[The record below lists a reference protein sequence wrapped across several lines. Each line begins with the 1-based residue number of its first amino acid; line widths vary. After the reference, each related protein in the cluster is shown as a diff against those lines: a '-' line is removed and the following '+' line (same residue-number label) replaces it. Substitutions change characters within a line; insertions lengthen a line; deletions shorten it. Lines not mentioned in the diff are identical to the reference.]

1 MLVPNYLSQKVCK
14 KTLKSSS
21 VDAGAGQSK
30 KKVSDPWAEMSEKKG
45 GVDTSK
51 ADIMV
56 GSFHT
61 SVKGPSALLMS
72 GEKKESKILEAGGG
86 KKSGEDKTS
95 NIVEAGGG
103 KKITKETAQA
113 EFEEEKSILEEE

>member
-1 MLVPNYLSQKVCK
+1 MEGKLEVKIIVPNQPLDKF
-14 KTLKSSS
+14 KTSTDADDCFLKI
-21 VDAGAGQSK
+21 
-30 KKVSDPWAEMSEKKG
+30 
-45 GVDTSK
+45 DTIIAK
-51 ADIMV
+51 PTT
-56 GSFHT
+56 T
-61 SVKGPSALLMS
+61 SAAV